1 MKTKSVVLFL
11 ILIML
16 TAIKIDARTISPGGE
31 EEYLPMAEVM
41 PEPIDGIAG
50 IVKKITYPPI
60 ARSAGMEGRVIAMAF
75 INESGGVDDVKII
88 KGVGGGCNEE
98 VEKVLRSSKFKPG
111 INEGKP
117 VKVKLTM
124 SFVFKK

>member
-1 MKTKSVVLFL
+1 
-11 ILIML
+11 
-16 TAIKIDARTISPGGE
+16 
-31 EEYLPMAEVM
+31 
-41 PEPIDGIAG
+41 
-50 IVKKITYPPI
+50 
-60 ARSAGMEGRVIAMAF
+60 MAF
-75 INESGGVDDVKII
+75 INETGGVDDVKII
-88 KGVGGGCNEE
+88 KGLGGGCNEE

>member
-1 MKTKSVVLFL
+1 VKTKSVVLLL
-11 ILIML
+11 ILFL
-16 TAIKIDARTISPGGE
+16 LAAIKMDAKIVIPGGE

-41 PEPIDGIAG
+41 PEPVDGMAG
-50 IVKKITYPPI
+50 IMKKMVYPPI
-60 ARSAGMEGRVIAMAF
+60 AKSAGMEGRVIVMAF
-75 INESGGVDDVKII
+75 INERGGVDDVKII
-88 KGVGGGCNEE
+88 KGLGGGCNEE
-98 VEKVLRSSKFKPG
+98 VEKVLKVSKFKPG